1 MAKKENRQF
10 CFGKKSTLL
19 ICIGLALVF
28 VCLGQPLTAICAE
41 RQGETGWAV
50 PEYYPDRFDGT
61 GRIGRITVDEI
72 VINDSLY
79 RLSPNAE
86 FATPTRKHALRAWFE
101 VGNRVAY
108 ITNTK
113 HEIISLWLIE

>member
-1 MAKKENRQF
+1 MAKKENRQLR
-10 CFGKKSTLL
+10 FGKKSTLL
-19 ICIGLALVF
+19 ITIGLALLF
-28 VCLGQPLTAICAE
+28 LSLGQPLTAICAE
-41 RQGETGWAV
+41 RQGETGRAV

-61 GRIGRITVDEI
+61 GRIGRITMDEI

-86 FATPTRKHALRAWFE
+86 FATPTRKHALRGWFS
-101 VGNRVAY
+101 VGNLVGY
-108 ITNTK
+108 VTNAK